1 MLAVAM
7 STWLTALGDL
17 QERRETRSQQTEGG
31 SEVTD
36 DRRWTDTNT
45 LSLTHTLK
53 HACFALLVRTLID
66 VMNYLAPCTAPLP
79 LELND

>member
-17 QERRETRSQQTEGG
+17 QERRETRNQQTEGG

-45 LSLTHTLK
+45 LSLTHT
-53 HACFALLVRTLID
+53 
-66 VMNYLAPCTAPLP
+66 
-79 LELND
+79 